1 MIINSNDDNNNNSYY
16 SFSGDV
22 PHTTHYQIWFSPKLF
37 LIVAI
42 IHWLFTHLF
51 VHKRTSLL

>member
-22 PHTTHYQIWFSPKLF
+22 PHTTHYQIHCM
-37 LIVAI
+37 I
-42 IHWLFTHLF
+42 FTETLLDCGDYSLTIYTF
-51 VHKRTSLL
+51 VCA